1 MNNNITTGQTDRT
14 NSIIA
19 QEKVIAFNQDPLSPY
34 VKKEFSL
41 LNIPIVKGL
50 IKFPSLLIPDDTPE
64 YAIERLHKLFE
75 RTIRV
80 LSVNVSH
87 NPCWIFIGA
96 TDEDGYAKHNPK
108 KITEVE
114 NGVMT
119 SDSTMVHRYVYQY
132 LYMPSGIPKFTS
144 DGVTP
149 WQIDH
154 VCGRGRNGCINPT
167 HLQLLDRPT
176 NQSLGNHDDL

>member
-1 MNNNITTGQTDRT
+1 MYNHLDTGQQDKT
-14 NSIIA
+14 NASFNK
-19 QEKVIAFNQDPLSPY
+19 EKVIAFNQDPLSPY
-34 VKKEFSL
+34 VKKEYSL
-41 LNIPIVKGL
+41 LNIPIVNGL
-50 IKFPSLLIPDDTPE
+50 IKFPSLPIPDDTPE
-64 YAIERLHKLFE
+64 YAYERLHKLFE

-80 LSVNVSH
+80 LSVNVPH
-87 NPCWIFIGA
+87 NPCWVYTGSR
-96 TDEDGYAKHNPK
+96 DEDGYARHNPK

-132 LYMPSGIPKFTS
+132 LYMPSGLPKFKS

-149 WQIDH
+149 WEIDRT
-154 VCGRGRNGCINPT
+154 CGRGSNGCINPT

-176 NQSLGNHDDL
+176 NQSLGNHDYL